1 MIGQLLQKKKPILKM
16 KKERLHQLSSY
27 RVHYL
32 IKYFTKCFTKVH
44 FHLCLD
50 FSIISTVLEH
60 WCPFFFS
67 ALKMELSEQQRN
79 ITSDRTVGANITS
92 LTEKLLKL

>member
-16 KKERLHQLSSY
+16 KKEKLHQLSSY

-32 IKYFTKCFTKVH
+32 IKSFTKCFTKVH

-60 WCPFFFS
+60 WCPFFFFFS
-67 ALKMELSEQQRN
+67 PK
-79 ITSDRTVGANITS
+79 TGVVRTAKKQH
-92 LTEKLLKL
+92 LTEL

>member
-16 KKERLHQLSSY
+16 KKERLHQLRSY

-44 FHLCLD
+44 LHLCLD

-60 WCPFFFS
+60 WCSFFFFS
-67 ALKMELSEQQRN
+67 PKN
-79 ITSDRTVGANITS
+79 GVVRTAKKRSI
-92 LTEKLLKL
+92 K